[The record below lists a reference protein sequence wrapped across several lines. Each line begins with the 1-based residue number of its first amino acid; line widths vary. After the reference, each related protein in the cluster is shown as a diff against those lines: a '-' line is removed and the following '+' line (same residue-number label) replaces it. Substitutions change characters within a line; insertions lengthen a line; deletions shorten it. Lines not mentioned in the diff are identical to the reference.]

1 MRTKFKD
8 IEWDLAD
15 SAGNI
20 STWERVQIAV
30 LMDIRDELHRLNN
43 VIQCHN
49 FIAVPGKL
57 DRIIRNTTKRRKRT
71 VTAKPPALRVVR

>member
-15 SAGNI
+15 SAGTI
-20 STWERVQIAV
+20 GTWERVQIAV
-30 LMDIRDELHRLNN
+30 LMDIRDELKRLNS

-49 FIAVPGKL
+49 FIAVPDKL
-57 DRIIRNTTKRRKRT
+57 DRIIRNTTKRRKRP